1 MTKAVSLVEVE
12 PFTRQVSSFLSE
24 AEQEE
29 LKWYLAN
36 NPTDGVL
43 IQGTGGVRKLRWA
56 AKGRGKSGGS
66 RIIYFFHSD
75 ASPIWLLAAYSKNA
89 KVDLTQK
96 EKAAIRKLVSVLVAQ
111 YQPGDRNDHR

>member
-1 MTKAVSLVEVE
+1 MTKAVSIVEVA

-24 AEQEE
+24 AEQED

-36 NPTDGVL
+36 NPTAGVL

-66 RIIYFFHSD
+66 RIIYFFCSE
-75 ASPIWLLAAYSKNA
+75 ATPIWLLAAYSKST
-89 KVDLTQK
+89 KVDVSEQ
-96 EKAAIRKLVSVLVAQ
+96 EKAAIRKLASVLVAQ
-111 YQPGDRNDHR
+111 YQPGGGNDHR